1 MGRKYLASLLAVAMF
16 AAGVPCAQAEELDT
30 NIANITDSQTIQ
42 GEAQD
47 TGSSDEGTVSSNG
60 TDDALNASADSQI
73 AGRTVE
79 NIDKGWMFSKGD
91 ASMDGWTF
99 PTGASEGT
107 IDLPHSWD
115 YAHPTMS
122 YIPQNNQKTVTYSKQ
137 LDVAKYHDKNLFI
150 KFYGSNKNTTVKV
163 DGQEVGT
170 HVGGYSAFVF
180 DLTKY
185 VQDKNSVALTVDVT
199 NVDTVSIPINV
210 DYTQFSGIYRDVE
223 LIALPNQY
231 ISTENKGS
239 SGVFVD
245 YQLNGNNASVNTRVD
260 VTNKAVETA
269 NLVLKTTIS
278 DNAGNIVSEQSS
290 DFQVSAGTEA
300 AEQKLDQQLT
310 NIHRWNG
317 RSDPYLYTMNVSLQ
331 DAAGHVLDTE
341 STKIGFR
348 TFNVSNGKAYLNGKQ
363 IEIHGVGYH
372 QDREGVGNAVSRA
385 QMAQDIDTMLD
396 MGVNAVRTSHY
407 PHDPAFYEM
416 ADEKGLLVYCE
427 IPYYLIYSK
436 AESYKNSI
444 TNQLTEMIRQGYNYP
459 SIVMW
464 GVQNEV
470 RYSEQFASYGPD
482 FKVTEDELV
491 AFNSALVDLAHQE
504 DPNRLIVQAN
514 IDGADAVNTSAKWS
528 SKIDL
533 TGMNLYVGFKSA
545 VKNADAD
552 GHKKLVES
560 LATKMNNY
568 QQVLGA
574 DSMMLSEYGAGANI
588 DQHTEVDSS
597 FSWNG
602 AEDANGD
609 KHYEEYQSY
618 LLEAYWDYIQHSN
631 NVAASFVW
639 NMFDFSSYRNAG
651 GKERLNTKGLL
662 CYDHVTKKD
671 AYYFFKAN
679 WNK

>member
-16 AAGVPCAQAEELDT
+16 AVGVPCAQAEELDT
-30 NIANITDSQTIQ
+30 NTANITDSQTIQ

-91 ASMDGWTF
+91 SSMDGWTF

-137 LDVAKYHDKNLFI
+137 LDVAKYHGKNLFI

-290 DFQVSAGTEA
+290 DFQVSAGTE
-300 AEQKLDQQLT
+300 EPQS
-310 NIHRWNG
+310 
-317 RSDPYLYTMNVSLQ
+317 RSWISSSPTSTVGTADP
-331 DAAGHVLDTE
+331 
-341 STKIGFR
+341 
-348 TFNVSNGKAYLNGKQ
+348 
-363 IEIHGVGYH
+363 
-372 QDREGVGNAVSRA
+372 
-385 QMAQDIDTMLD
+385 
-396 MGVNAVRTSHY
+396 
-407 PHDPAFYEM
+407 
-416 ADEKGLLVYCE
+416 
-427 IPYYLIYSK
+427 IP
-436 AESYKNSI
+436 
-444 TNQLTEMIRQGYNYP
+444 TCTR
-459 SIVMW
+459 
-464 GVQNEV
+464 
-470 RYSEQFASYGPD
+470 
-482 FKVTEDELV
+482 
-491 AFNSALVDLAHQE
+491 
-504 DPNRLIVQAN
+504 
-514 IDGADAVNTSAKWS
+514 
-528 SKIDL
+528 
-533 TGMNLYVGFKSA
+533 
-545 VKNADAD
+545 
-552 GHKKLVES
+552 
-560 LATKMNNY
+560 
-568 QQVLGA
+568 
-574 DSMMLSEYGAGANI
+574 
-588 DQHTEVDSS
+588 
-597 FSWNG
+597 
-602 AEDANGD
+602 
-609 KHYEEYQSY
+609 
-618 LLEAYWDYIQHSN
+618 
-631 NVAASFVW
+631 
-639 NMFDFSSYRNAG
+639 
-651 GKERLNTKGLL
+651 
-662 CYDHVTKKD
+662 
-671 AYYFFKAN
+671 
-679 WNK
+679 